1 MTETKQQEA
10 TFVNR
15 VPGRFDPIT
24 CLPQVVLPR
33 KVSRFSPLNRYYIII
48 DEVFFKIFLVII
60 VYQKK

>member
-15 VPGRFDPIT
+15 VPGRFNPIT
-24 CLPQVVLPR
+24 FLPR

-48 DEVFFKIFLVII
+48 DEVFFKIFFGNYCIPKKII
-60 VYQKK
+60 T